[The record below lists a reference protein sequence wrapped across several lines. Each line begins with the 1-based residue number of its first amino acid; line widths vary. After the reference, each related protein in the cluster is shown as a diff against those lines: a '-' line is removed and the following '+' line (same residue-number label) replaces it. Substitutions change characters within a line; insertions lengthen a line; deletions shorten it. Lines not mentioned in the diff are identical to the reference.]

1 MRDYDFVVIGS
12 GIAGLTFALKAAK
25 HGSVAVVTKRKG
37 SDTNTARA
45 QGGIACVT
53 SDEDSFELHVR
64 DTLEAGAGLCDE
76 AVVRTIVTEGPD
88 RIRELMALG
97 LQFDEREVSGHREL
111 DLGKEGGHSK
121 RRVLHVRDVL
131 EAGAGLC
138 DEAVVRTI
146 VTEGPDRIRELMALG
161 LQFDERE
168 VSGHRELDLGK
179 EGGHSKRRVLH
190 VRDVTGKEVE
200 ETLLRELDRQ
210 SRVELL
216 ENHMAVDLITAAKLG
231 FATED
236 RCLGAY
242 VLDETAGKVE
252 TIRADRI
259 VLATGG
265 CGKVYLYTTNPDIAT
280 GDGVAMAW
288 RAGVEIANMEFIQ
301 FHPTCLFHPQAKSF
315 LISEAVRGEGGILRN
330 DRGEDFMKRYDARGS
345 LAPRDIVARAID
357 SEMKRSGAK
366 CAFLDITHRSPEFLR
381 ERFPHIYQTCLRFG
395 IDMSK
400 QPIPVVPAAHYQ
412 CGGIKTDVN
421 GATSLSGLY
430 TIGEVACTGLHGAN
444 RLASNSLLEGLVMA
458 HRAAATAVHVE
469 STSKRKIPLPE
480 WKSGNVQDVDE
491 MVVIYHNWDEIRRL
505 MWDYVGIV
513 RTDKRL
519 QRASARLRNLQ
530 REIREFY
537 WNFKVSVDLLELRN
551 LATVAALIVD
561 SALSRKES
569 RGLHYTLDYPQ
580 ADDREFR
587 QDTLVR
593 RN

>member
-1 MRDYDFVVIGS
+1 MKAYDFVVIGS
-12 GIAGLTFALKAAK
+12 GIAGLSFALKAAK
-25 HGSVAVVTKRKG
+25 HGSVGVITKRKG
-37 SDTNTARA
+37 ADTNTAWA

-53 SDEDSFELHVR
+53 SGEDSFELHVG
-64 DTLEAGAGLCDE
+64 DTLAAGAGLCDE
-76 AVVRTIVTEGPD
+76 SVVRTV
-88 RIRELMALG
+88 
-97 LQFDEREVSGHREL
+97 
-111 DLGKEGGHSK
+111 
-121 RRVLHVRDVL
+121 
-131 EAGAGLC
+131 
-138 DEAVVRTI
+138 

-190 VRDVTGKEVE
+190 VRDVTGREIE
-200 ETLLRELDRQ
+200 ETLLHELDG
-210 SRVELL
+210 SRGERIELL
-216 ENHMAVDLITAAKLG
+216 ENYMAVDLITAAKLG
-231 FATED
+231 FASED
-236 RCLGAY
+236 RCLGVY
-242 VLDETAGKVE
+242 ILNETTGEVE
-252 TIRADRI
+252 TIRSDRI

-315 LISEAVRGEGGILRN
+315 LISEAMRGEGGILRN
-330 DRGEDFMKRYDARGS
+330 DRGEDFMKRYDPRGS
-345 LAPRDIVARAID
+345 LAPRDIAARAID
-357 SEMKRSGAK
+357 AEIKRSGAR
-366 CAFLDITHRSPEFLR
+366 CAFLDVTHRSPEFLR
-381 ERFPHIYQTCLRFG
+381 ERFPHIYETCLRFG
-395 IDMSK
+395 IDVAK

-412 CGGIKTDVN
+412 CGGINTDVN
-421 GATSLSGLY
+421 GATSLLGLY
-430 TIGEVACTGLHGAN
+430 AIGEVACTGLHGAN

-458 HRAAATAVHVE
+458 HRAAAAATVQPRLSSRRE
-469 STSKRKIPLPE
+469 IPLPE

-537 WNFKVSVDLLELRN
+537 WNFKISVDLLELRN

-569 RGLHYTLDYPQ
+569 RGLHYTLDYLQ
-580 ADDREFR
+580 TDDRTFR
-587 QDTLVR
+587 RGTLLS

>member
-88 RIRELMALG
+88 RIREL
-97 LQFDEREVSGHREL
+97 
-111 DLGKEGGHSK
+111 
-121 RRVLHVRDVL
+121 
-131 EAGAGLC
+131 
-138 DEAVVRTI
+138 I
-146 VTEGPDRIRELMALG
+146 ALG

-430 TIGEVACTGLHGAN
+430 TIGEVGCTGLHGAN
-444 RLASNSLLEGLVMA
+444 RLASNSLLEGLLAA
-458 HRAAATAVHVE
+458 HRAAEASLCRRPSSHKAQKISLPNWE
-469 STSKRKIPLPE
+469 S
-480 WKSGNVQDVDE
+480 GGVQDVDE
-491 MVVIYHNWDEIRRL
+491 LVVIYHNWGEIRRL

-569 RGLHYTLDYPQ
+569 RGLHYTLNYPQ
-580 ADDREFR
+580 TEDRQFR
-587 QDTLVR
+587 RDTLLSR
-593 RN
+593 G

>member
-1 MRDYDFVVIGS
+1 M
-12 GIAGLTFALKAAK
+12 
-25 HGSVAVVTKRKG
+25 
-37 SDTNTARA
+37 
-45 QGGIACVT
+45 
-53 SDEDSFELHVR
+53 R

-76 AVVRTIVTEGPD
+76 AVVRTIVTEGPE
-88 RIRELMALG
+88 RIRELV
-97 LQFDEREVSGHREL
+97 E
-111 DLGKEGGHSK
+111 
-121 RRVLHVRDVL
+121 
-131 EAGAGLC
+131 
-138 DEAVVRTI
+138 
-146 VTEGPDRIRELMALG
+146 LG

-190 VRDVTGKEVE
+190 VRDVTGKEIE
-200 ETLLRELDRQ
+200 NTLLCELGRQ
-210 SRVELL
+210 SHVQLL
-216 ENHMAVDLITAAKLG
+216 ENHVAVDLITAAKLG

-236 RCLGAY
+236 RCLGVY
-242 VLDETAGKVE
+242 VLDEKTGEVE
-252 TIRADRI
+252 TIRSDRI

-330 DRGEDFMKRYDARGS
+330 NRGEDFMKRYDARGS
-345 LAPRDIVARAID
+345 LASRDIVARAID
-357 SEMKRSGAK
+357 AEIKRSGAK
-366 CAFLDITHRSPEFLR
+366 CVFLDITHQSLEFIQ

-400 QPIPVVPAAHYQ
+400 QGIPVVPAAHYQ

-421 GATSLSGLY
+421 GATSLRGLY
-430 TIGEVACTGLHGAN
+430 AIGEVACTGLHGAN
-444 RLASNSLLEGLVMA
+444 RLASNSLLEGLVVA
-458 HRAAATAVHVE
+458 HRAATAVGGTR
-469 STSKRKIPLPE
+469 STSKREIPLPE
-480 WKSGNVQDVDE
+480 WRSGNVQNVDE
-491 MVVIYHNWDEIRRL
+491 LVVIYHNWDEIRRL

-537 WNFKVSVDLLELRN
+537 WNFKVSADLLELRN
-551 LATVAALIVD
+551 LAAVAALIVD
-561 SALSRKES
+561 SALWRKES
-569 RGLHYTLDYPQ
+569 RGLHYTLDYPK
-580 ADDREFR
+580 ADNARFKH
-587 QDTLVR
+587 DTVLI